1 MRSALSAVVAGL
13 VVLSAVAAVP
23 AAAAAAGPVD
33 AATTDRPSNTADASS
48 ADARQSDDACAAAP
62 VANGSSPANPD
73 GDPLGWENGCW
84 YNESIDVDRSDGLND
99 TELDAVVARS
109 MARVEQIRELEFNE
123 TVPVEIVS
131 REEFRA
137 NTSYNT
143 TTNGSLHQNVKWEAM
158 LMVGEDTDAI
168 SVQEQ
173 NTGASVGGYYSPT
186 EERIVIVSENTTSPK
201 MNEITLSQELFHAL
215 QDQRYNISSFDQYT
229 EELHNARDG
238 IIEGDGNLV
247 DRLYGQRCAAEWDC
261 LMPQMQPGGGG
272 QASIHYGMYFV
283 TYQPYSDGPKFVDRI
298 YQESGWEGVNAVYEN
313 PPASTE
319 QTIHPE
325 KYGEDE
331 PTNVSFADTS
341 GDNWTVP
348 HIENGTVDYA
358 QFGEAGLATMLFY
371 PTYASAGADSPV
383 IGVQS
388 FLNYTADG
396 SLSSYDPLNYS
407 TRYTDGW
414 DGDRL
419 YPYVTDDSAETNET
433 GYVWK
438 TVWDSEGDA
447 TDFVEGYGMLLDYY
461 GAQPV
466 DDSANTYRVPDGPY
480 ADAFYVNHT
489 GTTVTLVNA
498 PTVEGLSEVRAGA
511 APTDDS
517 GGEEET
523 PTDTD
528 TATTEPGDDE
538 TATDTATTEP
548 GDDETATDEPT
559 ETPLPADG
567 GAGDGDDGDDGDDG
581 ADETTDAPAE
591 TTASG
596 GPGFGLAGALV
607 ALALAG
613 LLAGRRE

>member
-1 MRSALSAVVAGL
+1 MRSALSAVVAGF

-23 AAAAAAGPVD
+23 AAGAVGPAD
-33 AATTDRPSNTADASS
+33 AATTDRSPNTAAASGGGG
-48 ADARQSDDACAAAP
+48 AGGVLQSDDACAAAP
-62 VANGSSPANPD
+62 VADGESPDNPA
-73 GDPLGWENGCW
+73 GDTLGWENGCW

-123 TVPVEIVS
+123 TVPVEVIS

-137 NTSYNT
+137 NTSYST

-158 LMVGEDTDAI
+158 LMVGESTDAI
-168 SVQEQ
+168 SVQES

-186 EERIVIVSENTTSPK
+186 EERIVVVSENTTAPK

-215 QDQRYNISSFDQYT
+215 QDQRYNISAYDQYT

-238 IIEGDGNLV
+238 IIEGDGNFV
-247 DRLYGQRCAAEWDC
+247 DQLYSQRCAAEWNC
-261 LMPQMQPGGGG
+261 LMPQTQPGGGG
-272 QASIHYGMYFV
+272 SSSVHQGMLLV
-283 TYQPYSDGPKFVDRI
+283 TYQPYSDGPAFVRGI
-298 YQESGWEGVNAVYEN
+298 YEAEGWEGVNAVYEN

-331 PTNVSFADTS
+331 PTNMSFTDTS
-341 GDNWTVP
+341 GGDWSVP
-348 HIENGTVDYA
+348 QLENGTVDYA

-371 PTYASAGADSPV
+371 PYYDSGGTAAP
-383 IGVQS
+383 IISPRS
-388 FLNYTADG
+388 FVTGD
-396 SLSSYDPLNYS
+396 STDPLNYS

-419 YPYVTDDSAETNET
+419 YPYVTDSSAETNET

-438 TVWDSEGDA
+438 TAWDSEGDA
-447 TDFVEGYGMLLDYY
+447 ADFVEGYEMLLEYY

-466 DDSANTYRVPDGPY
+466 DDRANTYRVPSGPY
-480 ADAFYVNHT
+480 ADAFHVNHT
-489 GTTVTLVNA
+489 GRTVTLVNA
-498 PTVEGLSEVRAGA
+498 PTVEELSEVRAGA
-511 APTDDS
+511 APADS
-517 GGEEET
+517 GGGDAT

-528 TATTEPGDDE
+528 TTTDEPTTEPGD
-538 TATDTATTEP
+538 
-548 GDDETATDEPT
+548 GGTATDEPTDEST

-567 GAGDGDDGDDGDDG
+567 GAGAGGD
-581 ADETTDAPAE
+581 ATATDEPSS
-591 TTASG
+591 TTAAAS
-596 GPGFGLAGALV
+596 GPGFGAGVALA

>member
-13 VVLSAVAAVP
+13 VVLSAVAALP
-23 AAAAAAGPVD
+23 AAAAAGPAD
-33 AATTDRPSNTADASS
+33 AATTDRSPNTATASAAS
-48 ADARQSDDACAAAP
+48 ALQSDDACAAAP
-62 VANGSSPANPD
+62 VANGSSPENPD

-99 TELDAVVARS
+99 TELDAVVARG
-109 MARVEQIRELEFNE
+109 MARVEQIRELEFDE
-123 TVPVEIVS
+123 TVPVEVVS
-131 REEFRA
+131 REQFRV
-137 NTSYNT
+137 NTSYDA

-168 SVQEQ
+168 SVQES

-215 QDQRYNISSFDQYT
+215 QDQRYNISGYDQYT

-238 IIEGDGNLV
+238 IIEGDGNFV
-247 DRLYGQRCAAEWDC
+247 DQLYSQRCAAGWDC

-272 QASIHYGMYFV
+272 SASVHQGLLLV
-283 TYQPYSDGPKFVDRI
+283 TYQPYSDGPTFVRGI
-298 YQESGWEGVNAVYEN
+298 YESEGWEGVNAVYEN

-319 QTIHPE
+319 QTIHPD
-325 KYGEDE
+325 KYGQDP
-331 PTNVSFADTS
+331 PTEVSFTDTS
-341 GDNWTVP
+341 GADWTVP
-348 HIENGTVDYA
+348 ALENGTVDYA

-371 PTYASAGADSPV
+371 PFYDSGGQAAPV
-383 IGVQS
+383 IDPRS
-388 FLNYTADG
+388 FITGG
-396 SLSSYDPLNYS
+396 STDPLNYS
-407 TRYTDGW
+407 TQYTDGW

-447 TDFVEGYGMLLDYY
+447 ADFVEGYGLLLDYY

-466 DDSANTYRVPDGPY
+466 DDSANTYRIADGPY
-480 ADAFYVNHT
+480 GDAFYVNHT

-511 APTDDS
+511 APATGSTDETDTETDS
-517 GGEEET
+517 GGEDE
-523 PTDTD
+523 
-528 TATTEPGDDE
+528 TATDSGGDGETATDAEEPATDAPETDSGTA
-538 TATDTATTEP
+538 TATDTATATE
-548 GDDETATDEPT
+548 EPM
-559 ETPLPADG
+559 ANDG
-567 GAGDGDDGDDGDDG
+567 GAGDGGDGV
-581 ADETTDAPAE
+581 DEATDEPVE